1 MAILFNTDYRPALE
15 HYWNDFA
22 GKMDRN
28 AFIDMFVEY
37 CEKVDHG
44 FLLIV
49 TDAPYDKKFYHGVA
63 EILPINEDYI
73 CCCEEAW
80 RENEQQMKEIKDGT
94 METRIE
100 MINELTKLGEK
111 PDVTGK
117 RRRDDGKNF
126 RPAWKLINYSR
137 PLPNKFEKTQ
147 NREP

>member
-1 MAILFNTDYRPALE
+1 VAVLFNTDYRDSLE
-15 HYWNDFA
+15 HYWRDFA

-44 FLLIV
+44 FLMIV

-63 EILPINEDYI
+63 EILPVDLGYI

-80 RENEQQMKEIKDGT
+80 RENLEQIKEIDDGT
-94 METRIE
+94 MQMKIDRIS
-100 MINELTKLGEK
+100 ELSELGDI
-111 PDVTGK
+111 PNITGK
-117 RRRDDGKNF
+117 KRKDDGNNF
-126 RPAWKLINYSR
+126 RPMWKLPKYEK
-137 PLPNKFEKTQ
+137 PLPNKFEKTP